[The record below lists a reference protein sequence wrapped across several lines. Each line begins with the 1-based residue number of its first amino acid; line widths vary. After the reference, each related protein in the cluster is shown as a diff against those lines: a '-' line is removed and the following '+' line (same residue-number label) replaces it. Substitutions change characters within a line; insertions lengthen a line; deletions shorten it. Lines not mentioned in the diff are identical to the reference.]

1 MSYLSDPLPPEWA
14 CLVDKV
20 HGVKRAGDEWHSS
33 CPFCGEEGHNNPG
46 ERPDRFIMW
55 VGEKPRAWCRR
66 CGKTAFPDQF
76 GDGQYERPDAETME
90 RTRLER
96 LDAEEARKRSAER
109 AIEHLRNEQLWELYH
124 DMLGDTGRAYWQARG
139 VPDSMQDWWQ
149 LGWIQEKEF
158 WIGNKYVCSAA
169 SIPLF
174 GAEWEA
180 MNIKYRLEPAPE
192 YGGKYR
198 VHAKTGYAF
207 LWRAMP
213 EMDLAGKHV
222 IVVEGEIK
230 AMVAFSR
237 LDDSKAC
244 VVAIPGTK
252 PGDNIVQELRT
263 AERVTLVM
271 DPGAKLD
278 GIKLAKQLGIKKT
291 WLLVPPVKIDDG
303 ILAQRLTG
311 QELRRMLNGATRL
324 STFIAA

>member
-1 MSYLSDPLPPEWA
+1 MSYQSDSLPPEWE
-14 CLVDKV
+14 CLAGKV
-20 HGVKRAGDEWHSS
+20 HGVKRTGDEWHSS
-33 CPFCGEEGHNNPG
+33 CPVCGAEGHKNPG
-46 ERPDRFIMW
+46 ERPDRFVMW
-55 VGEKPRAWCRR
+55 VDDKPRAWCRHSGR
-66 CGKTAFPDQF
+66 MFFPDQF
-76 GDGQYERPDAETME
+76 DDGRYERPDPETIE
-90 RTRLER
+90 RTRQKQLEKELR
-96 LDAEEARKRSAER
+96 QKRIAER
-109 AIEHLRNEQLWELYH
+109 AIAHLRNEQLWELYH
-124 DMLGDTGRAYWQARG
+124 DSLGDVGRAYWQARG

-158 WIGNKYVCSAA
+158 WTGNKYVCSAA

-174 GAEWEA
+174 GPKWEA

-213 EMDLAGKHV
+213 EMDLAGKHA

-230 AMVAFSR
+230 AMVAFAR
-237 LDDSKAC
+237 LDDSAAC
-244 VVAIPGTK
+244 VVAIPGTN
-252 PGDNIVQELRT
+252 PGPNIVDELRT

-278 GIKLAKQLGIKKT
+278 GVKLAKKLGIKKT

-303 ILAQRLTG
+303 ILEQRLTG